1 MSYCMIYMKNEMIFK
16 YKLQKKSPIEKIR
29 DQLFYKWWAYFAAIL
44 NSIVL
49 VLEAVVFEVTTT
61 ERL

>member
-1 MSYCMIYMKNEMIFK
+1 MKNEVIFK
-16 YKLQKKSPIEKIR
+16 YKLQKKSPIKKIR
-29 DQLFYKWWAYFAAIL
+29 DQLFYRKWAYFAAIL

-49 VLEAVVFEVTTT
+49 VLDAVVLEVTTT